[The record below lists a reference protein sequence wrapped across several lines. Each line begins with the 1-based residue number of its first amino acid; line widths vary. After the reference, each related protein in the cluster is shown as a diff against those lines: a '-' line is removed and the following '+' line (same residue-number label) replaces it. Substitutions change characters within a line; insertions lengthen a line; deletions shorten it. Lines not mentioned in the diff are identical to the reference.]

1 VKINKRTSSGMTLV
15 ELMVSLAIMGGL
27 SLVMLAMLGE
37 HSRKSAQVNA
47 DVQLSERSQEFTQ
60 IFDSTVAGVTQ
71 WLSCNCN
78 NSCTW
83 SERASFSDDGDT
95 VDTIATFVSE
105 GSTDPEQVA
114 GGPCLGAESN
124 PAPGSPSGLL
134 LRGCK
139 GVFGLTFRRPRL
151 AFSPGGAYP
160 GALQLRQAIG
170 TNVTSPDKW
179 KVLFE
184 LPGVYQIRCGHP
196 EVGAGTSRP
205 LTAKNAFKME
215 ISMKAGLTPKNCD
228 ASRGI
233 TEDCEIWTLK
243 ERVHEKRGTFR
254 SITTETTFKNLVSRG
269 VVFGKARS
277 LLTCIP
283 DGKKVPDNQRI
294 QCCSGYS
301 VKGECMEA
309 RFCVSPGPGADNP
322 PFNCCSHDVDP
333 LQPRNCR

>member
-1 VKINKRTSSGMTLV
+1 
-15 ELMVSLAIMGGL
+15 MGGL

-37 HSRKSAQVNA
+37 HSRKSAKVNA
-47 DVQLSERSQEFTQ
+47 EVQLSERSQEFTQ
-60 IFDSTVAGVTQ
+60 VFDSTVAGVTQ
-71 WLSCNCN
+71 WLSCHCS

-83 SERASFSDDGDT
+83 SDQPSFSNEGDNT

-105 GSTDPEQVA
+105 GSTDPEQIA

-139 GVFGLTFRRPRL
+139 SVFGLTFRRPRT

-160 GALQLRQAIG
+160 GALQLRQATG
-170 TNVTSPDKW
+170 TNDTSPDKW

-184 LPGVYQIRCGHP
+184 LPGVYQVRCGHP
-196 EVGAGTSRP
+196 KVGEGNGRP
-205 LTAKNAFKME
+205 ILVKNAFKME

-228 ASRGI
+228 ATRGI
-233 TEDCEIWTLK
+233 TEDCEIWSFK

-254 SITTETTFKNLVSRG
+254 SITTETTFKNLVTRG

-277 LLTCIP
+277 MMACVP
-283 DGKKVPDNQRI
+283 DGGDVRDNQREL
-294 QCCSGYS
+294 CCSGYS
-301 VKGECMEA
+301 IKGQCMEA
-309 RFCVSPGPGADNP
+309 KNCVSSGPGADSP
-322 PFNCCSHDVDP
+322 PLNCCSHDVDP